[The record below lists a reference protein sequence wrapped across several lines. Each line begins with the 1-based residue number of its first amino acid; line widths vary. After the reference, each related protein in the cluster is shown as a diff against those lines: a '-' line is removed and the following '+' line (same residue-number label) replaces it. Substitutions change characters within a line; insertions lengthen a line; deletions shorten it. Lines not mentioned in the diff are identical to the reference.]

1 MASRRCFQIAVLLVL
16 MSLICSSIAGAAG
29 KSAVKIWEEKVVIPT
44 YEIGEPDANPRFYNG
59 RAHQGAQGRVYPY
72 AMLDVLTDDRVDKT
86 YTELFLEN
94 EYVRISVTPE
104 LGGRIFSALDKTNNY
119 DFFYRQHVIKPALIG
134 MLGAWISG
142 GVEWN
147 IFHHHRNTTV
157 MEVDYKLEEHAD
169 GSKTIWVGETE
180 RRHRMKWLVGTTLHP
195 GKSYIEVTVKMINR
209 TPLVNSILYFA
220 NPAVHI
226 DKTYQVIFP
235 PRTEHVTYH
244 AKNAFTEWPNS
255 TTEYRGHDYEGVDIS
270 WFKNLPE
277 AISFFAWN
285 YEDDYFAG
293 YDHGKD
299 AGTAYFANHHI
310 APGKKL
316 WTWGHG
322 ATGERW
328 DKKLSDEDG
337 PYIEIMAGAYSDNQP
352 DYSWVQP
359 YEVKIVKQYWYPIR
373 QMQGLK
379 YANLA
384 GAVNLEVT
392 SEHKAKIRLNTTS
405 QHNDARV
412 VLEARGKKLFE
423 QIIDISPAK
432 PFGKDVV
439 IAKDIKPD
447 ELKVSLYYP
456 DGEELLSYQQVKPPG
471 EPIPKPV
478 EPPLEPK
485 DIHTVEELYLTGLR
499 LEQFHSARRD
509 PYLYYEEALRRDP
522 GNSRVNTQL
531 GIYYCKRALFEKAEE
546 RLRCAIERISKNY
559 TSPKDGEAYYYLG
572 VVLKNQGKYKEA
584 YNALYKATWSFAWH
598 AAAYYQL
605 SEIDCLRGDFSNALE
620 RIERSVATN
629 MYNGK
634 GLNLKAAILRRLGQL
649 EQAEEAAR
657 QAVSDDP
664 LDFFSGNE
672 LYLIQTAKNQKGE
685 ASKQLKILK
694 SMMRNEEQAYLELAT
709 DYGNSG
715 LWDEAIDV
723 LSRMDVS
730 DGGEGNTYP
739 LIYYYLGYYWQKKGA
754 SDKSLKYY
762 KIASKMPAKYC
773 FPFRAEII
781 DVLQDVMERVPSD
794 ARAHYY
800 FGSLIFEN
808 EPERAVSHWEK
819 SRDLDATFATVH
831 RNLGMAYTRM
841 GNDIYEAI
849 SAYEKA
855 AVCDNKDARIYS
867 ELGGLYN
874 RAGVP
879 PEKRIKVHKFETIV
893 KRDDALSV
901 QINLYVHEGKY
912 DEAIELLTTYH
923 FNIWEGGGGIRN
935 VYVDAC
941 LLRGIENF
949 RNARYEEALKDFEAA
964 LEYPENLEVVRRE
977 NDWRSSRIH
986 YFIGNAYEK
995 LGDAE
1000 KAEKSFEKA
1009 VSFDVGESEILYYQ
1023 GLAYQKMGQQA
1034 KAAEI
1039 FGILIDTGKE
1049 MLEEG
1054 ISTDFFA
1061 KFGEREDQAARMASA
1076 HYLVGLGYMGKGI
1089 KDQTKA
1095 EFEKALELNANHLWA
1110 AAQLEELK

>member
-1 MASRRCFQIAVLLVL
+1 MTSRRCFQTAVLVL

-29 KSAVKIWEEKVVIPT
+29 MATVKIWEEKVVIPT
-44 YEIGEPDANPRFYNG
+44 YEIGEPDPNPRFYNG

-72 AMLDVLTDDRVDKT
+72 AMQDVLTDDRVDKT

-94 EYVRISVTPE
+94 EYIRISVTPE
-104 LGGRIFSALDKTNNY
+104 LGGRLFSALDKTNNY

-157 MEVDYKLEEHAD
+157 MPVDYKLEEHPD

-235 PRTEHVTYH
+235 PRTEYVTYH
-244 AKNAFTEWPNS
+244 AKRAFTEWPNS
-255 TTEYRGHDYEGVDIS
+255 YTRYQGREYSGTDIS
-270 WFKNLPE
+270 WFKNLPQ
-277 AISFFAWN
+277 AVSFFAWN

-299 AGTAYFANHHI
+299 AGTAYFGNHHI

-352 DYSWVQP
+352 DYSWIQP

-379 YANLA
+379 FANLD

-392 SEHKAKIRLNTTS
+392 NEHEAKIRLNTTS
-405 QHNDARV
+405 QHKGAKV
-412 VLEARGKKLFE
+412 VLEAEGKKLFE
-423 QIIDISPAK
+423 QTIDISPAN
-432 PFGKDVV
+432 PYEKDVV
-439 IAKDIKPD
+439 IGEEIKPD
-447 ELKVSLYYP
+447 KVKVSLYYP
-456 DGEELLSYQQVKPPG
+456 DGKELLSYKEVKQPG
-471 EPIPKPV
+471 ESIPEEVTPPE
-478 EPPLEPK
+478 EPNEI
-485 DIHTVEELYLTGLR
+485 DTVEELYLTGLR
-499 LEQFHSARRD
+499 LDEFHSARLD
-509 PYLYYEEALRRDP
+509 SLSYYEEALRRDP

-531 GIYYCKRALFEKAEE
+531 GIYYCKRAFFEKAEE
-546 RLRCAIERISKNY
+546 RLRVAIERISKNY
-559 TSPKDGEAYYYLG
+559 TNPKDGEAYYYLG
-572 VVLKNQGKYKEA
+572 VALRNQGKYKEA
-584 YNALYKATWSFAWH
+584 YDALYKATWSFAWH

-605 SEIDCLRGDFSNALE
+605 AEIDSLRGDFTIALKHLD
-620 RIERSVATN
+620 RSLATN
-629 MYNGK
+629 QYNKK
-634 GLNLKAAILRRLGQL
+634 GLNLKSAVFRKLGRL

-672 LYLIQTAKNQKGE
+672 LYLIKSAKNQRSE
-685 ASKQLKILK
+685 ASKRLLSLKTL
-694 SMMRNEEQAYLELAT
+694 MREEVQSYLELAT
-709 DYGNSG
+709 DYGNCG

-723 LSRMDVS
+723 LSRMEP
-730 DGGEGNTYP
+730 GEGKEGGTDP
-739 LIYYYLGYYWQKKGA
+739 LIYYYLGYYRHKKGENQ
-754 SDKSLKYY
+754 KCLEYY
-762 KIASKMPAKYC
+762 TKANKMPAKYC
-773 FPFRAEII
+773 FPFRAETT

-800 FGSLIFEN
+800 FGNLIFEN
-808 EPERAVSHWEK
+808 EPERAVSYWEK
-819 SRDLDATFATVH
+819 SRDLDDSFATVH

-841 GNDIYEAI
+841 DNDIYEAI

-855 AVCDNKDARIYS
+855 AVCNNEDARIYA

-879 PEKRIKVHKFETIV
+879 PDKRVKVHDFETVV

-901 QINLYVHEGKY
+901 AIDLYVHEGRY

-941 LLRGIENF
+941 LLRGIQNF
-949 RNARYEEALKDFEAA
+949 KDKQYQQALKDFQTA

-977 NDWRSSRIH
+977 NDWRSSRIY
-986 YFIGNAYEK
+986 YFVGTAYEK
-995 LGDAE
+995 LGNTD
-1000 KAEKSFEKA
+1000 KARESFEKS
-1009 VSFDVGESEILYYQ
+1009 VSFDVSESEILYYQ
-1023 GLAYQKMGQQA
+1023 GLSYLELGQQNEA
-1034 KAAEI
+1034 TEI
-1039 FGILIDTGKE
+1039 FDKLICTGQE
-1049 MLEEG
+1049 RLEKGE
-1054 ISTDFFA
+1054 SLDFFA

-1076 HYLVGLGYMGKGI
+1076 HYLAGLGYLGKGT
-1089 KDQTKA
+1089 KTEAKA

-1110 AAQLEELK
+1110 AAQLRELK

>member
-1 MASRRCFQIAVLLVL
+1 MLGKRSFVVA
-16 MSLICSSIAGAAG
+16 ICLTSITFISSSIAGTT
-29 KSAVKIWEEKVVIPT
+29 SESSVKIWEEKVVIGT
-44 YEIGEPDANPRFYNG
+44 YEVGEPDPNPRFYNG
-59 RAHQGAQGRVYPY
+59 RVHQGAQGQVYPY
-72 AMLDVLTDDRVDKT
+72 PMLDILTDNRVDKT
-86 YTELFLEN
+86 YNLVYLEN
-94 EYVRISVTPE
+94 EYVRISVSPE
-104 LGGRIFSALDKTNNY
+104 LGGRLFSALDKTNNY
-119 DFFYRQHVIKPALIG
+119 DFIYRQHVIKPALIG

-142 GVEWN
+142 GIEWN
-147 IFHHHRNTTV
+147 VFHHHRNTIL
-157 MEVDYKLEEHAD
+157 MPVDYTLEHNPD
-169 GSKTIWVGETE
+169 GSKTVWVGETE
-180 RRHRMKWLVGTTLHP
+180 RRHRMKWIVALTLHP
-195 GKSYIEVTVKMINR
+195 GKSYIEATIKMFNR

-235 PRTEHVTYH
+235 PRTEYVTYH
-244 AKNAFTEWPNS
+244 AKRAFTEWPNS
-255 TTEYRGHDYEGVDIS
+255 YTRYRGREYNGADIS
-270 WFKNLPE
+270 WFKNLPQ
-277 AISFFAWN
+277 ATSFFAWN

-352 DYSWVQP
+352 DYSWIQP

-379 YANLA
+379 FANLH
-384 GAVNLEVT
+384 GAVNLVVT
-392 SEHKAKIRLNTTS
+392 DEHKAKIRLNTTS
-405 QHNDARV
+405 QHKGAKV
-412 VLEARGKKLFE
+412 VLGAKGRKLFE
-423 QIIDISPAK
+423 ETIDISPAK
-432 PFGKDVV
+432 PYEKDVV
-439 IAKDIKPD
+439 IAEDIKPD
-447 ELKVSLYYP
+447 DVKVSLYYP
-456 DGEELLSYQQVKPPG
+456 DGEELLSYQEVKKPG
-471 EPIPKPV
+471 EPMPEPV
-478 EPPLEPK
+478 TPPAGPNEI
-485 DIHTVEELYLTGLR
+485 DTVEELYLTGLR
-499 LEQFHSARRD
+499 LEEFHSARRD
-509 PYLYYEEALRRDP
+509 PYLYYEKALRKDP

-546 RLRCAIERISKNY
+546 KLRVAIERISKNY
-559 TSPKDGEAYYYLG
+559 TNPKDGEAYYYLG
-572 VVLKNQGKYKEA
+572 IALKAQGKYKEA
-584 YNALYKATWSFAWH
+584 YDALYKATWSFAWH

-605 SEIDCLRGDFSNALE
+605 AEIDCLRGDFATALE
-620 RIERSVATN
+620 HLERSLATN
-629 MYNGK
+629 IYNTK

-709 DYGNSG
+709 DYGNGG
-715 LWDEAIDV
+715 LWDEAIGV

-762 KIASKMPAKYC
+762 RLASEMPAKFC
-773 FPFRAEII
+773 FPFRSETI
-781 DVLQDVMERVPSD
+781 DVLRHAMMRVPTD

-800 FGSLIFEN
+800 FGNLIFEN
-808 EPERAVSHWEK
+808 EPERAVSYLEK
-819 SRDLDATFATVH
+819 SRDLDDTFATVH

-841 GNDIYEAI
+841 GSDISKAI

-855 AVCDNKDARIYS
+855 AVCDNKDARIYF
-867 ELGGLYN
+867 ELGRLYN

-879 PEKRIKVHKFETIV
+879 PEKRVKVHDFETIV

-901 QINLYVHEGKY
+901 EIDLYVHEGKY

-941 LLRGIENF
+941 LLKGIENF

-1000 KAEKSFEKA
+1000 KAEKSFEKS
-1009 VSFDVGESEILYYQ
+1009 VSFDVSESEILYYQ
-1023 GLAYQKMGQQA
+1023 GSAYQKMGQQA
-1034 KAAEI
+1034 KATEI
-1039 FGILIDTGKE
+1039 FDRLIKIGNE
-1049 MLEEG
+1049 RIEEDV
-1054 ISTDFFA
+1054 SLDFFA

-1076 HYLVGLGYMGKGI
+1076 HYLVGLGYLGKD
-1089 KDQTKA
+1089 KKTEAKA
-1095 EFEKALELNANHLWA
+1095 EFEKTLKLNANHLWA